1 MAVGVEVRKASR
13 ESFLEARAQLRRVIL
28 EELPHAGAVAEE
40 LAAEAEHA
48 TEEMG
53 KELGFDDH
61 GASGAQAVGAV
72 GQEGNV
78 AFLLGIWVWK
88 R

>member
-61 GASGAQAVGAV
+61 GAAPAQATR
-72 GQEGNV
+72 ETRP
-78 AFLLGIWVWK
+78 FCLG
-88 R
+88 